1 MLYAFKR
8 SLNERHKF
16 AKIFRER
23 LTEPLHLNVMAF
35 FVLLFGKFHHKVAF
49 DLVVRQ
55 QLAFSILHAARQAAA
70 RGLRKISVVEFGVA
84 SGTGLL
90 NMCAI
95 ATEVMRTTSVMIDIY
110 GFDAATGMPPPI
122 DHRDHPEHWQHG
134 DFPMDVDR
142 LREALPDF
150 AHLIIGDV
158 KETIPGFL
166 ATLSRDAP
174 LAFVSL
180 DLDYYSSTKSALELF
195 KGNAELYASTVVVY
209 LDDIVEESTNPW
221 CGELLAVREFNDETP
236 LRKIS
241 PFPALRTKRIFKNA
255 LWIDQ
260 IFLLHVLDH
269 DDRKARIRRSATV
282 LPNEYL
288 AKRWETRQSVE
299 PRPTPIPADEIPGSP
314 PRDRSALSLMRAV
327 RQLKVIFAKRRESVE
342 AGAGIR
348 RHIGPGCQ

>member
-1 MLYAFKR
+1 MDGISKLPQVRSESRKAGSGRSNSLLYALKR
-8 SLNERHKF
+8 SLNERQKF
-16 AKIFRER
+16 GKIFRER
-23 LTEPLHLNVMAF
+23 LTEPLHLNVLAF
-35 FVLLFGKFHHKVAF
+35 FALLFGKFQHKVAF

-55 QLAFSILHAARQAAA
+55 QFAFSILHAAEQAAA
-70 RGLRKISVVEFGVA
+70 QGLHKISVVEFGVA

-95 ATEVMRTTSVMIDIY
+95 ASEVMRTTGVKIEIY

-122 DHRDHPEHWQHG
+122 DYRDHPEHWQEG

-142 LREALPDF
+142 LRDALPPF

-158 KETIPGFL
+158 KSTIPGFL
-166 ATLSRDAP
+166 ATLSSDAP

-195 KGNAELYASTVVVY
+195 KGPAELYATTVVVY

-221 CGELLAVREFNDETP
+221 CGELLAIREFNEENA

-255 LWIDQ
+255 LWIEQ
-260 IFLLHVLDH
+260 IYLLHILDH
-269 DDRKARIRRSATV
+269 DNRKARIRRVANV

-288 AKRWETRQSVE
+288 AMRPDTRQPVNATNSD
-299 PRPTPIPADEIPGSP
+299 PSR
-314 PRDRSALSLMRAV
+314 
-327 RQLKVIFAKRRESVE
+327 
-342 AGAGIR
+342 
-348 RHIGPGCQ
+348 